1 MWGRDIANQCVGNS
15 GTILTFTFSPPS
27 PLFSPSLPS
36 PPGSLGGGGGSG
48 DSELQMQRYR
58 ILRRIKAIRQD
69 LRSVRETRELHRRG
83 RKAAGKSMVP
93 GILTTTS
100 SARSPPFHHKLH
112 VA

>member
-1 MWGRDIANQCVGNS
+1 MEQACVWGKDIANQCVGNS
-15 GTILTFTFSPPS
+15 GTNLTFTFSPPS
-27 PLFSPSLPS
+27 PLFSPPLPS

-83 RKAAGKSMVP
+83 RKAAGRSMAP
-93 GILTTTS
+93 
-100 SARSPPFHHKLH
+100 
-112 VA
+112 